1 MLRVLQFAVV
11 AVAAMTMVGCTPE
24 AHQAPPR
31 STGGT
36 AAPLTPA
43 GASASVQADADENL
57 QWAASVV
64 QIDILAHQG
73 DVGVKLFGTA
83 GGDPAMNGLYTHVAF
98 FESPAEGWRVF
109 RLGDFLEY
117 RVLSDAPGHVDL
129 EIKESTM
136 NDKTGEIGNQT
147 RRIIVTWSVGTDT
160 AIPASITVTPAR

>member
-1 MLRVLQFAVV
+1 MSRVLQFAAV
-11 AVAAMTMVGCTPE
+11 AVAAMTMIGCTPE
-24 AHQAPPR
+24 AHQAPPQ
-31 STGGT
+31 STEGT

-43 GASASVQADADENL
+43 GAAASVEADADESL

-64 QIDILAHQG
+64 QLDILAHQG

-83 GGDPAMNGLYTHVAF
+83 GGDPAMNGLFTYVAF

-117 RVLSDAPGHVDL
+117 RILSDAPGHVDL

-136 NDKTGEIGNQT
+136 NDKTGEIGTQT
-147 RRIIVTWSVGTDT
+147 RRIIVTWSVGADATV
-160 AIPASITVTPAR
+160 PASISVTPAR